1 MTCVSYYV
9 SIEMCSLKQKSDVS
23 KLLCQY
29 RDVLTEAEE

>member
-9 SIEMCSLKQKSDVS
+9 SIEMCSLKQKSDVC